1 MGWLRK
7 ERDLIGLVVAWGILL
22 QSIVLPFTT
31 GLHAATLT
39 SESVEAS
46 VLCTTRSAAAV
57 PALPAQSHKTPDCQC
72 CHMACRQGCGGMCG
86 GILPS
91 FARVILPSST
101 VVAVAEPSR
110 DTPAPQSAW
119 HTAAKPRAPPL
130 A

>member
-7 ERDLIGLVVAWGILL
+7 QGDLIGLVVAWGILL

-39 SESVEAS
+39 SEPMEAS
-46 VLCTTRSAAAV
+46 ILCTSRGMAAFQE
-57 PALPAQSHKTPDCQC
+57 LPAQSHKTPDCQC
-72 CHMACRQGCGGMCG
+72 CLMACRQGCGGMCG

-91 FARVILPSST
+91 FARVALPSST
-101 VVAVAEPSR
+101 VIAVAEPGLDAQS
-110 DTPAPQSAW
+110 PQSAW
-119 HTAAKPRAPPL
+119 HIAAKPRAPPL